1 HHHGQPAVCRRCTRR
16 LWHPPRRRVQLWS
29 RSQRLRAAAPGQHP
43 CHRRFLR
50 HRRVRVVPV
59 VEGDLMRTR
68 GGVLVANIIAG
79 LALGYTVANIGY
91 GDYAELNRM
100 FTFQDLRMLL
110 AFAGAVVIIV
120 MVFAVLRVR
129 RTPGRIH
136 GGVIPGAVMFGTGWA
151 ISGGCPAIPIIQV
164 ASGYLPALITIAGV
178 IIGMWLCH
186 WANSRYFHLDR
197 GSCGL

>member
-1 HHHGQPAVCRRCTRR
+1 M
-16 LWHPPRRRVQLWS
+16 
-29 RSQRLRAAAPGQHP
+29 
-43 CHRRFLR
+43 F
-50 HRRVRVVPV
+50 
-59 VEGDLMRTR
+59 
-68 GGVLVANIIAG
+68 ANIITG
-79 LALGYTVANIGY
+79 LGLGFVVANIGF

-100 FTFQDLRMLL
+100 FTFQELRMLL
-110 AFAGAVVIIV
+110 AFAGAVAILVV
-120 MVFAVLRVR
+120 AFAVLQVR

-136 GGVIPGAVMFGTGWA
+136 AGVVPGAVLFGTGWA

-178 IIGMWLCH
+178 IVGIWACR